1 MKKIVVSGGF
11 DPVHIGH
18 LRLFVQAKKIGD
30 HLTVILNS
38 DDFLLEKKGFL
49 FMPFEERKEILLGFS
64 AVDTVFKSIDED
76 NTVVKSKEKLAQENS
91 IDVFANG
98 GDRKNIEDIPEYE
111 ICRNHDI
118 EMIFD
123 IGGDK
128 IQSSS
133 NLVYPFLNYKE
144 ERPWGKFENLTEDEN
159 FLVKKLTVK
168 PNQKLSLQYHNKRSE
183 YWVIV
188 EGKGLITLD
197 DKETICEPGS
207 SFFIDKKKKHRI
219 ENLGSKDLIIIE
231 VQMGTKL
238 SEGDIVRIEDIYGR
252 N

>member
-1 MKKIVVSGGF
+1 MSIYVGVADEKIVVSGGF

-18 LRLFVQAKKIGD
+18 LRLFVQAKKFGD

-76 NTVVKSKEKLAQENS
+76 NTVVKSIEKLAQENS

-133 NLVYPFLNYKE
+133 NLVYPFRYKE
-144 ERPWGKFENLTEDEN
+144 ERPWGKFENLTKTKI
-159 FLVKKLTVK
+159 F
-168 PNQKLSLQYHNKRSE
+168 
-183 YWVIV
+183 
-188 EGKGLITLD
+188 
-197 DKETICEPGS
+197 DK
-207 SFFIDKKKKHRI
+207 
-219 ENLGSKDLIIIE
+219 N
-231 VQMGTKL
+231 
-238 SEGDIVRIEDIYGR
+238 
-252 N
+252 

>member
-1 MKKIVVSGGF
+1 
-11 DPVHIGH
+11 
-18 LRLFVQAKKIGD
+18 
-30 HLTVILNS
+30 
-38 DDFLLEKKGFL
+38 
-49 FMPFEERKEILLGFS
+49 
-64 AVDTVFKSIDED
+64 
-76 NTVVKSKEKLAQENS
+76 
-91 IDVFANG
+91 
-98 GDRKNIEDIPEYE
+98 
-111 ICRNHDI
+111 
-118 EMIFD
+118 MIFD

-197 DKETICEPGS
+197 DKETIWKTGS